1 MFNEVGANRIEK
13 DNKIQL
19 MTAREVVDQLFDG
32 KISYRRLLQLTRE
45 GQLNA
50 LRLGHSYYY
59 SSDEIRSW
67 LEKNLKTP
75 AWTKAKA

>member
-1 MFNEVGANRIEK
+1 MQVSTDKNAVQK
-13 DNKIQL
+13 DVIL
-19 MTAREVVDQLFDG
+19 TAREVVEQLFDG

-50 LRLGHSYYY
+50 LRLGHTYYY
-59 SSDEIRSW
+59 SGTEVIAW

-75 AWTKAKA
+75 AWAKVKA